1 MMFGERD
8 PGSGRQGRGAT
19 VSPSL
24 GHSLRRYLL
33 LLLLVFPASLVP
45 LSASV
50 AQDPRIRA
58 QRDTLDKIR
67 QERADLERRAVELQ
81 STVHDLN
88 EEVANLDQRA
98 AATARLVQALD
109 AQLSTITRAV
119 DSTSSKVTRAERE
132 LTQKKTALHDRLVA
146 IYKRGPLYS
155 TEAMLSARSFGELI
169 ARYKYL
175 HLLAM
180 HDRSLVTRV
189 EDLRNQVARDHAN
202 LVSLQSSLE
211 DNRSDKVK
219 EESRLRTL
227 EHEREASLVNTK
239 QQIKQ
244 TSDRLERLRQTEL
257 QLTNAIASLDADR
270 RRTESARPVTAR
282 PSSSI
287 KTNDYGRLDWPVDGP
302 LVYTFGKAQTASNT
316 TIRWDGVGIRA
327 SVGTAVRVVAPG
339 RVVSVGQLGTYGLT
353 VIVDHGGG
361 DYSIYGS
368 LARADVR
375 PQQTVAKGDAVGT
388 VGISDPDIP
397 PHLHFEIRHGTD
409 GRPIAVDPAKW
420 LKDRP

>member
-1 MMFGERD
+1 MIGD
-8 PGSGRQGRGAT
+8 KCIRGIAF
-19 VSPSL
+19 
-24 GHSLRRYLL
+24 
-33 LLLLVFPASLVP
+33 LVVAS
-45 LSASV
+45 A
-50 AQDPRIRA
+50 AHAQTQDPRIRA
-58 QRDTLDKIR
+58 QRDTLDRIR
-67 QERADLERRAVELQ
+67 QERAELERRATELQ
-81 STVHDLN
+81 TTVHDLN
-88 EEVANLDQRA
+88 DEVTNLDQRA

-109 AQLSTITRAV
+109 TQLSTITRAV
-119 DSTSSKVTRAERE
+119 DSTSSKATHAEQE
-132 LTQKKTALHDRLVA
+132 LAEKKTALQGRLVA

-155 TEAMLSARSFGELI
+155 TEAMLSARTFGELI

-180 HDRSLVTRV
+180 HDRALVARV
-189 EDLRNQVARDHAN
+189 EDLRNQVALDHAN
-202 LVSLQSSLE
+202 LVALQSSLE
-211 DNRSDKVK
+211 DSRSDKMK
-219 EESRLRTL
+219 EENRLRGL
-227 EHEREASLVNTK
+227 EHEREASLANTR
-239 QQIKQ
+239 QQFKQ

-270 RRTESARPVTAR
+270 RRTESARPTTAR
-282 PSSSI
+282 PGSAI
-287 KTNDYGRLDWPVDGP
+287 KTNDYGRLDWPVDGA

-316 TIRWDGVGIRA
+316 TIRWDGIGIRA
-327 SVGTAVRVVAPG
+327 PVGTPVRAVAPG

-368 LARADVR
+368 LARTDVR
-375 PQQTVAKGDAVGT
+375 PQQTVAKGDGIGA

-409 GRPIAVDPAKW
+409 GRPIAIDPTRW